1 MKRDPLAF
9 RYASALYD
17 LAKERGQLD
26 AYGEELQLIKEV
38 FEDTNL
44 LDEVFRH
51 PSIANDTKK
60 SLLKVNF
67 GDKVSAEIL
76 NLLLLLV
83 DRKRI
88 SIVPALADEY
98 KRLSYQSKGVAEA
111 TVYAAKKLTDEEL
124 QLVADKFARHTK
136 HEKILVDEVTDPTMI
151 GGIKVRVGDL
161 VFDGSIANQLQR
173 IHRRMLTGNVSR

>member
-17 LAKERGQLD
+17 LANERGQLD
-26 AYGEELQLIKEV
+26 AFGEELQLIKDV

-60 SLLKVNF
+60 SLLKESF
-67 GDKVSAEIL
+67 GEKVSAEVL
-76 NLLLLLV
+76 NLLLLLT
-83 DRKRI
+83 DRKRLN
-88 SIVPALADEY
+88 IVPALADEF
-98 KRLSYQSKGVAEA
+98 KRMAYEAKGVAEA
-111 TVYAAKKLTDEEL
+111 TVYAAKKLTGEEL
-124 QLVADKFARHTK
+124 ALVADKFARHTK
-136 HEKILVDEVTDPTMI
+136 HEKILVDEVTDPDII

-161 VFDGSIANQLQR
+161 VFDGSIANQLER
-173 IHRRMLTGNVSR
+173 IHRRMLQGT